1 MKILIA
7 SDHGGF
13 ALKQDI
19 LKFLTENK
27 IPYEDL
33 GCFSADSVD
42 YPDYAAALAKQV
54 SDGKANKGILLC
66 GTGVGMAITANKFK
80 GVRAAAITD
89 TATAKLAREHND
101 LNVLALGG
109 RVLQP
114 SVARE
119 IVRVF
124 LETPFEGGRHA
135 VRVEKIKN
143 YEQRNPQKI

>member
-1 MKILIA
+1 MPLQFIMKILIA

-27 IPYEDL
+27 IAFEDL
-33 GCFSADSVD
+33 GCESDASVD
-42 YPDYAAALAKQV
+42 YPDYAVALASLISQ
-54 SDGKANKGILLC
+54 GKAERGILLC

-109 RVLQP
+109 RVLSP
-114 SVARE
+114 PVARE

-124 LETPFEGGRHA
+124 IETPVAGGRNEK
-135 VRVEKIKN
+135 RVEKIK
-143 YEQRNPQKI
+143 